1 MKTDES
7 YKQYLHEISQ
17 YPLLTPEEEIELGK
31 AARQGDKAA
40 KEKLVN
46 SNLRLVVKQ
55 VKNYVGL
62 GVPLLDLIQEGNI
75 GLMEAADKFDPDRGF
90 RFSTYASYWIFN
102 AITNTL
108 KNNSRTIRLPANVLE
123 LVKYISVAQQELYEK
138 LGRAPTAEEIA
149 EELNKGK
156 RKKDR
161 ISSDRI
167 TEILTAS
174 MPVASLDQTIDE
186 EENTELIDLVTYSAI
201 PTPEEQFNARAKKE
215 ALLKVLDSLEPRE
228 KTIIVERFGLE
239 TGYAQ
244 TLDEVGKKVNLTHER
259 VRQLEIKAMNKL
271 RSAAR
276 KNALAEAIK

>member
-17 YPLLTPEEEIELGK
+17 YPLLTADEEIELSK
-31 AARQGDKAA
+31 AARNGDKAA
-40 KEKLVN
+40 KEKLIN
-46 SNLRLVVKQ
+46 SNLRLVVTQ

-62 GVPLLDLIQEGNI
+62 GIPVLDLIQEGNI
-75 GLMEAADKFDPDRGF
+75 GLMEAVEKFDPDKGF

-108 KNNSRTIRLPANVLE
+108 KNNSRTVRLPANVLE
-123 LVKYISVAQQELYEK
+123 LVKYIGAAQQKLYEE
-138 LGRAPTAEEIA
+138 LGRTPTVEEIA

-156 RKKDR
+156 KKKDY
-161 ISSDRI
+161 ISPARVS
-167 TEILTAS
+167 EILKAS
-174 MPVASLDQTIDE
+174 MPIASLDQTIDD
-186 EENTELIDLVTYSAI
+186 EENTELVDLITYDSI
-201 PTPEEQFNARAKKE
+201 PTPEEQFNAQARRE

-228 KTIIVERFGLE
+228 KTILIERFGLE

-259 VRQLEIKAMNKL
+259 VRQLELKAMSKL
-271 RSAAR
+271 RSEAR
-276 KNALAEAIK
+276 KNALAEVIK